1 MKNIFLLVLLI
12 SISVSQDLET
22 LLKQAFSEHPSIKAK
37 TAHIAGT
44 KENEKIAGALP
55 NPMLSGG
62 VFIEPVVTANGPQT
76 WRAGISQKI
85 PFMGKLSTKRKIAS
99 KQSVKAKIGHEQTLL
114 QIQRNV
120 VTAYENLRFHQKE
133 VKITN
138 QNLELAKHIETV
150 IKSRYKTATAGHL
163 DLIQIQLKIM
173 TMEDRV
179 QDLADK
185 EKVLLSELQYA
196 VGTNENLF
204 PVFNDLENTLPVMED
219 IGDNASLQIHK
230 QNLEISKLQNRLNRL
245 ASLPDFTAGVDY
257 IRLEG
262 DSERHPLM
270 FKAGITLPL
279 WLGKNKA
286 LKSAGEAGLREA
298 ELQLKDTE
306 LKLNTK
312 LSRFKFQLT
321 EKEREIELYNSKLI
335 PHAKLGYDASET
347 AYLANSIPFTEF
359 IFAFQTLLDLELKSA
374 QAISEFQKIKAGY
387 FELTGQFIINP
398 EKGDTK

>member
-62 VFIEPVVTANGPQT
+62 VFAEPVVTANGPQT
-76 WRAGISQKI
+76 WRAGVSQKI
-85 PFMGKLSTKRKIAS
+85 PFMGKLSTKRKIAF

-133 VKITN
+133 VEITN
-138 QNLELAKHIETV
+138 QNLELARHIETV
-150 IKSRYKTATAGHL
+150 IRSRYKTATASHP

-173 TMEDRV
+173 TMENHV
-179 QDLADK
+179 QDLIDK
-185 EKVLLSELQYA
+185 EKVLLDELQYA
-196 VGTNENLF
+196 VGSNENIF
-204 PVFNDLENTLPVMED
+204 PVFNSLENTHPDVKN
-219 IGDNASLQIHK
+219 IAGNTKLQIHK
-230 QNLEISKLQNRLNRL
+230 QNLEISKLQYRLNRL
-245 ASLPDFTAGVDY
+245 ASWPDFTAGVDY
-257 IRLEG
+257 VRLEG
-262 DSERHPLM
+262 NNENHPLM
-270 FKAGITLPL
+270 IKAGISLPL

-286 LKSAGEAGLREA
+286 LKSAGKAGVREA
-298 ELQLKDTE
+298 ELQLNDIE
-306 LKLNTK
+306 LKLKTK
-312 LSRFKFQLT
+312 LSSFSFQLS
-321 EKEREIELYNSKLI
+321 EKQREIELYQNRLI
-335 PHAKLGYDASET
+335 PLAKLGYDASET

-374 QAISEFQKIKAGY
+374 RAISEFQKIKAGY
-387 FELTGQFIINP
+387 FELTGHYIINP